1 MSLDGPLLLAGPRV
15 RGRAPSWLADM
26 VRPGGPIR
34 DVRLGVL
41 GSSGA
46 AAPPTSTTA
55 DISTHPIEAPAAAS
69 SMADEQLM
77 PGGLALSP
85 AAPAADGAR
94 AGAAAD
100 GSAAGWRRSARFGAR
115 EVL

>member
-1 MSLDGPLLLAGPRV
+1 MDHCCL
-15 RGRAPSWLADM
+15 RGRVCAGVLLRGSLTWSDLADRSVM
-26 VRPGGPIR
+26 SDWESWAP
-34 DVRLGVL
+34 
-41 GSSGA
+41 
-46 AAPPTSTTA
+46 AAPLRLQPATTA